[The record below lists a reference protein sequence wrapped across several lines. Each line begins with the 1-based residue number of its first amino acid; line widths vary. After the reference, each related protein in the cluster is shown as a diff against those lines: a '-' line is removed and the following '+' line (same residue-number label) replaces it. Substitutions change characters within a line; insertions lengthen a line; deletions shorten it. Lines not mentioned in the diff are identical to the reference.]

1 LRNIIQTKKSTVQ
14 NYKKIFNVTAKG
26 YGNQTK
32 NVIRNRLLAATR
44 QEFDELLE
52 VIDISRYVFGVI
64 KEKRLRTQ
72 KEYGEYMFISGN
84 NIVSLEII
92 SLETGYALHL
102 MEFSWIFMTIPK
114 SVSLTDP
121 RLNLKY
127 LHAL

>member
-1 LRNIIQTKKSTVQ
+1 
-14 NYKKIFNVTAKG
+14 
-26 YGNQTK
+26 
-32 NVIRNRLLAATR
+32 
-44 QEFDELLE
+44 
-52 VIDISRYVFGVI
+52 
-64 KEKRLRTQ
+64 
-72 KEYGEYMFISGN
+72 MFISGN